1 MYDMGPLM
9 RTLFIAYGAQEEN
22 NHRRLCL
29 AQGSA
34 QDKWS
39 S

>member
-1 MYDMGPLM
+1 MYDMGPLV

-29 AQGSA
+29 GAGIRPRINES
-34 QDKWS
+34 
-39 S
+39 